1 MSIFPVPQFF
11 RLIPL
16 RGSWL
21 RVKTKGNISFLFDLF
36 LFCFVLNSKLKSS
49 SHLINYFKSE
59 LVTRLFQ
66 TKYFAFLTTCWSIS
80 PRASVLPLLLVR
92 FDAFSALRQQFS
104 ATVWIWILTSKYV
117 SNILWHCM
125 IYASMRFVK
134 IFLLN
139 SFDFWRQNFSVF
151 VRPCYLYFWSVLT
164 RFRLSVNIFR
174 QHDDFEF
181 WLQNMFRI
189 FSDDVWYTPLWDLS
203 KFFFLIILI
212 FDGRIFLL
220 FLLFFYLDSPV
231 VTRSSTF
238 VLTTCRKFCS

>member
-36 LFCFVLNSKLKSS
+36 LFCFVLNSKLKFPSP
-49 SHLINYFKSE
+49 LINYFKSE

-66 TKYFAFLTTCWSIS
+66 TKYLAFLTTCWSIS

-117 SNILWHCM
+117 SSILWHCM
-125 IYASMRFVK
+125 IHASMIFVK

-139 SFDFWRQNFSVF
+139 NFDFWRPNSSTEAAGKFFIDIATLTFPLSLVHRPLILLLVVSF
-151 VRPCYLYFWSVLT
+151 VR
-164 RFRLSVNIFR
+164 
-174 QHDDFEF
+174 
-181 WLQNMFRI
+181 
-189 FSDDVWYTPLWDLS
+189 
-203 KFFFLIILI
+203 
-212 FDGRIFLL
+212 GL
-220 FLLFFYLDSPV
+220 FVF
-231 VTRSSTF
+231 
-238 VLTTCRKFCS
+238 